1 MPTALTN
8 PGATDRSAA
17 PPAFAERRGAPD
29 RRRHFLWSLVYG
41 GFYPR
46 RRGGRRLTDQHR
58 PIVDWHGPELLFSS
72 VGLIVLCLCDAALT
86 LVLLAHGASEANPVM
101 ALIVD
106 GDVERFALVKLA
118 LTASGLLALVAVSRF
133 TVFRLIRV
141 ANLVHLA
148 MAGYVA
154 LIIYEAWLVSF
165 LLP

>member
-1 MPTALTN
+1 MPMALTERA
-8 PGATDRSAA
+8 ATDRIAA
-17 PPAFAERRGAPD
+17 EIPVTDRRGRPD

-41 GFYPR
+41 GFHPR
-46 RRGGRRLTDQHR
+46 RRAGRRVLDQHR
-58 PIVDWHGPELLFSS
+58 PIVDWHSPDLLFSS

-106 GDVERFALVKLA
+106 GDIERFALVKLA
-118 LTASGLLALVAVSRF
+118 LTATSLIALVAVARF
-133 TVFRLIRV
+133 TVFRVIRV
-141 ANLVHLA
+141 ATLVHLA

-154 LIIYEAWLVSF
+154 LIGYEAWLVSF